1 MNVIFIAAGSGSRLG
16 NLTTNL
22 PKPLVSV
29 NGKSIIERQVSLFQ
43 KNGIKNITIVVGPN
57 KDKFH
62 LEDVEYIYDDKH
74 LEHDQ
79 LGSLMVASEKI
90 NGETL
95 ILFADIVFDEIILK
109 QMLNSKCDIG
119 IAIDL
124 DWEKSYEERMDN
136 PKAEADKVLLSKGE
150 IKELSKEIKFG
161 NNELQVGEFLGIIK
175 LSSIGCEI
183 FKKNCEE
190 YYKKNNF
197 NKEFLKQAKVL
208 HILEEINL
216 NKQIITPIS
225 IEGKWCE
232 IDTPNDLAYAEKLFS

>member
-22 PKPLVSV
+22 PKPLVPV
-29 NGKSIIERQVSLFQ
+29 NGRSIIERQVSLFQ
-43 KNGIKNITIVVGPN
+43 KNGIENITVVVGPN

-62 LEDVEYIYDDKH
+62 LKNIEYIHDDKH

-90 NGETL
+90 NEDTL

-109 QMLNSKCDIG
+109 QMLDMKCDIG

-136 PKAEADKVLLSKGE
+136 PKAEADKVLLSKGKI
-150 IKELSKEIKFG
+150 IKLSKDIV
-161 NNELQVGEFLGIIK
+161 NENKESQVGEFLGIIK
-175 LSSIGCEI
+175 LSKKGCDI
-183 FKKNCEE
+183 FKQNYEEFSQKN
-190 YYKKNNF
+190 KSNSKLF
-197 NKEFLKQAKVL
+197 SQAKII
-208 HILEEINL
+208 HILEKINL
-216 NKQIITPIS
+216 KEKNIIPMPIK
-225 IEGKWCE
+225 GKWCE
-232 IDTPNDLAYAEKLFS
+232 IDTPNDLDYAEKIFS

>member
-22 PKPLVSV
+22 PKPLVPV

-43 KNGIKNITIVVGPN
+43 KNGIENITVVVGPN
-57 KDKFH
+57 KDKFR
-62 LEDVEYIYDDKH
+62 LKNIEYIYDDKH

-90 NGETL
+90 NEDTL
-95 ILFADIVFDEIILK
+95 ILFADIVFDEIILQ
-109 QMLNSKCDIG
+109 QMLNTKCDIG

-136 PKAEADKVLLSKGE
+136 PKDDADKVLLSEGK
-150 IKELSKEIKFG
+150 ITKLSKEIQFE
-161 NNELQVGEFLGIIK
+161 NNKLKVGEFLGIIK
-175 LSSIGCEI
+175 LSNRGCKI

-190 YYKKNNF
+190 FYKKNDSNR
-197 NKEFLKQAKVL
+197 EFLKQAKVL
-208 HILEEINL
+208 HILQEINL
-216 NKQIITPIS
+216 NKEIITPIP

-232 IDTPNDLAYAEKLFS
+232 IDTPNDLAYAEKSFS

>member
-22 PKPLVSV
+22 PKPLVPV

-43 KNGIKNITIVVGPN
+43 KNGIENITVVVGPN
-57 KDKFH
+57 KDKFR
-62 LEDVEYIYDDKH
+62 LKNIEYIYDDKH

-90 NGETL
+90 NEDTL

-109 QMLNSKCDIG
+109 QMLDMECDIG

-136 PKAEADKVLLSKGE
+136 PKAEADKVLLSKGRI
-150 IKELSKEIKFG
+150 IKLSKDIV
-161 NNELQVGEFLGIIK
+161 NENKESQVGEFLGII
-175 LSSIGCEI
+175 
-183 FKKNCEE
+183 
-190 YYKKNNF
+190 NN
-197 NKEFLKQAKVL
+197 
-208 HILEEINL
+208 
-216 NKQIITPIS
+216 
-225 IEGKWCE
+225 
-232 IDTPNDLAYAEKLFS
+232 